1 MKNSILHYLA
11 YVLNVFVYLTIFHP
25 LCSPIKDSRLGGKL
39 PRSES
44 GFRNILFIKMDHLG
58 DVVAS
63 LPSLSALRVGF
74 PGSKISV
81 LAAEWGTDGFKIAED
96 LYDELIVWKP
106 PWHDKRSIYYN
117 KDVLGFLKLI
127 KFFKFVY
134 RLRRKH
140 FDLVIQPRGEGMN
153 VVTAAL
159 LCADTIVSCI
169 SPQRPL
175 AMLMRRWI
183 SIPLLLNPYRTY
195 HISEWSKLCL
205 EKINVQAP
213 PDTLSRF
220 RGCYDEGTEHPEL
233 AKEIEV
239 WRSKGFKI
247 CGLGISAGSV
257 VRLWSPRKFGK
268 LIDRLYRESIICVL
282 IGSES
287 DKSIRDQISASAT
300 YVDIVGKTNFRDLK
314 KIVNDVDLVV
324 TLDTSLAHLA
334 SLLGKKTVTLFG
346 AGNLELSKPV
356 FNESC
361 AILKK
366 ELGCSGCGD
375 ICIFSRRLPK
385 KQAPCMNL
393 ISVESVVNEIKK
405 VL

>member
-1 MKNSILHYLA
+1 MKGN
-11 YVLNVFVYLTIFHP
+11 
-25 LCSPIKDSRLGGKL
+25 RLKEE
-39 PRSES
+39 PQKS
-44 GFRNILFIKMDHLG
+44 GSDLGNILFIRMDHLG
-58 DVVAS
+58 DIVAS
-63 LPSLSALRVGF
+63 LPSLVTLREGF
-74 PGSKISV
+74 PNSKISI
-81 LAAEWGTDGFKIAED
+81 LTAEWGVDGFEFAED
-96 LYDELIVWKP
+96 FYDELIVWSP
-106 PWHDKRSIYYN
+106 PWHDKRSVYYN
-117 KDVLGFLKLI
+117 KDVLSPFKLV
-127 KFFKFVY
+127 KFFKFIS
-134 RLRRKH
+134 RLRKKH

-159 LCADTIVSCI
+159 LRADTIVSCV

-183 SIPLLLNPYRTY
+183 SVSLLLNPYRTY

-205 EKINVQAP
+205 ERINVQVL

-220 RGCYDEGTEHPEL
+220 RECPDERAEHPEL
-233 AKEIEV
+233 ARDIEM
-239 WRSKGFKI
+239 WRSKGFKV

-268 LIDRLYRESIICVL
+268 LIDRLYRENIICVL

-287 DKSIRDQISASAT
+287 DKSIRGQIDVSAPC
-300 YVDIVGKTNFRDLK
+300 VDIVGKTNFRDLK
-314 KIVNDVDLVV
+314 KIVNDMDLVI

-334 SLLGKKTVTLFG
+334 SLLDKKTVTLFG
-346 AGNLELSKPV
+346 AGNLELSRPV

-361 AILKK
+361 AILKR

-375 ICIFSRRLPK
+375 MCLFSKRLPK
-385 KQAPCMNL
+385 KQAPCMDL
-393 ISVESVVNEIKK
+393 ISVGSVTDEVRKFL